1 MKRSTL
7 ILIVS
12 FVILGLLFV
21 GCKTKEKETLRVG
34 IGGEYPPFSYFSNN
48 QMVGI
53 DVDISRRIAEK
64 LGMELNVV
72 HQNFDAMFPSLAS
85 NKLDMVVDAISITE
99 ERKLNLDFSAPYYT
113 TDQVVIAR
121 HDSPIKIQTEAD
133 LGKYTI
139 GSLNET
145 TGSQYIRENLV
156 DKDLLPRGNLL
167 LYATTVEAM
176 GELLNGKLDLVVIDE
191 TAAKGYAKQKPLK
204 TVYTIDTNESY
215 AIALQKGR
223 PLNEKIILA
232 MEEMLKS
239 GEVQA
244 IINNYIN

>member
-12 FVILGLLFV
+12 FVVLGLLFV

-53 DVDISRRIAEK
+53 DVDISRRISEK
-64 LGMELNVV
+64 LGMEHKVV
-72 HQNFDAMFPSLAS
+72 QMNFDALFPALAS
-85 NKLDMVVDAISITE
+85 NKLDMVVDAVSITE
-99 ERKLNLDFSAPYYT
+99 ERKLTLDFSAPYYI
-113 TDQVVIAR
+113 TDQVIVAT
-121 HDSPIKIQTEAD
+121 HDSPIRIDKEAD
-133 LGKYTI
+133 LGKFVI

-145 TGSQYIRENLV
+145 TGSQYIKENLV
-156 DKDLLPRGNLL
+156 DKDLLPRDNLKL
-167 LYATTVEAM
+167 FTTNVEAV
-176 GELLNGKLDLVVIDE
+176 GELLNGKLDLVVMDE

-215 AIALQKGR
+215 GIAMQKGK

>member
-1 MKRSTL
+1 MARSTL

-12 FVILGLLFV
+12 FVILSMLFV
-21 GCKTKEKETLRVG
+21 GCRTKEKGTLRVG
-34 IGGEYPPFSYFSNN
+34 IGGEYPPFSYYSNN

-64 LGMELNVV
+64 LGMELEIVQ
-72 HQNFDAMFPSLAS
+72 QNFDAMFPSLAS

-99 ERKLNLDFSAPYYT
+99 ERKLTLDFSSPYYT
-113 TDQVVIAR
+113 TDQVVVAV
-121 HDSPIKIQTEAD
+121 HDSPITITREED
-133 LGKYTI
+133 LGKYII

-145 TGSQYIRENLV
+145 TGSKYIRENLV
-156 DKDLLPRGNLL
+156 DKDLLPRNNLKL
-167 LYATTVEAM
+167 FATNVEVM

-215 AIALQKGR
+215 AVAMQKGKAI
-223 PLNEKIILA
+223 NEKITIA
-232 MEEMLKS
+232 MDEMLKS